1 MSSLGKDW
9 SGSQMAPKSKEA
21 LGRVLETRKWT
32 RKWYA
37 NSTLMCWKLVLVC
50 SDCQGALG
58 GYLVRSREVLYCRE
72 PLGELSR
79 ASSVKLLRVPG
90 RSGVVVNEKADRLAI
105 RGIRG
110 VRATRCSMG
119 LLECYLKEL
128 LEKWLEKIA
137 LKIWQEEKGMRQAK
151 LLIREQP
158 KKPVERN

>member
-21 LGRVLETRKWT
+21 LGPRLGDKEVDSEVVCKLDTHASVFQAEVRAISECAQTMLEGDCRG
-32 RKWYA
+32 
-37 NSTLMCWKLVLVC
+37 KLVLVC
-50 SDCQGALG
+50 SDCQGALRALD

-72 PLGELSR
+72 LLGELSR
-79 ASSVKLLRVPG
+79 ANSVKLLRVPG

-137 LKIWQEEKGMRQAK
+137 
-151 LLIREQP
+151 
-158 KKPVERN
+158 